1 MTALKKAMKMKPAVT
16 STSCQMSSLC
26 IQKRRQIYSYA
37 RKSQPITIL
46 QTFISCNFIF
56 HYHYFFNRNVHS
68 RNRYFLKFCMY
79 CRNTVAFEH
88 LNFVPASC
96 YLNRCFIFIL
106 INTFVDFVFGIY
118 SAELFLENTQYL
130 LFLMVSLI
138 YGLISSYLFFYLL
151 FFCDN
156 INDLK

>member
-1 MTALKKAMKMKPAVT
+1 
-16 STSCQMSSLC
+16 MSNLY
-26 IQKRRQIYSYA
+26 IQERRQIYTYA
-37 RKSQPITIL
+37 PKSQPITIL

-56 HYHYFFNRNVHS
+56 LYHNFFNTNVHS
-68 RNRYFLKFCMY
+68 RNQYFLK
-79 CRNTVAFEH
+79 
-88 LNFVPASC
+88 LNFVPHSC

-138 YGLISSYLFFYLL
+138 YRLISSYLFFYLL
-151 FFCDN
+151 FFVIILMILSNRIVISVPCTEN
-156 INDLK
+156 CALYPKNKPEN